1 MIPSFEKF
9 FLPSL
14 QCFAQQNSCD
24 GKLLQEHCIK
34 ELGLNE
40 EDIRELIKSGRKTK
54 LQDLISWTIT
64 YFYQACLI
72 ERLQRGVYRITQR
85 GRDFLKSHTS
95 DFGKEDLMQFK
106 EFKKYAS
113 GSKTATAKTQEEEHT
128 ASSKT
133 PSEILDEA
141 YQEINKDLTQ
151 KLLDE
156 VKRQS
161 PQFFEQ
167 LVIRLLVNM
176 GYGGSFEDAAKV
188 TQYSHDDGI
197 DGVIKEDKLGLD
209 TIYIQAKRYTTQAV
223 QKPDLQKFIGA
234 LVEHKATKGIF
245 ITTSSFS
252 SGALETCKKAE
263 HVKIILIDGTQ
274 LANFM
279 IEYNVGVS
287 TTQVYEIKRVDTD
300 FFAEE

>member
-40 EDIRELIKSGRKTK
+40 EDIRELIKSDRKTK
-54 LQDLISWTIT
+54 LQDRISWTIT

-113 GSKTATAKTQEEEHT
+113 RNKTATAKTQEEEHT
-128 ASSKT
+128 AISKT

>member
-1 MIPSFEKF
+1 MIPPFEKF

-14 QCFAQQNSCD
+14 QCFAKQNSCD

-54 LQDLISWTIT
+54 LQDRISWTIT

-113 GSKTATAKTQEEEHT
+113 GSKAATAKTQEEEHT

-263 HVKIILIDGTQ
+263 HVKIILIDGLQ

>member
-54 LQDLISWTIT
+54 LQDRISWTIT

-113 GSKTATAKTQEEEHT
+113 RNKTATAKTQEEEHT
-128 ASSKT
+128 AISKT

>member
-54 LQDLISWTIT
+54 LQDRISWTIT

-113 GSKTATAKTQEEEHT
+113 RNKTATAKTQEEEHT
-128 ASSKT
+128 AISKT

-141 YQEINKDLTQ
+141 YQEINEDLTQ

>member
-54 LQDLISWTIT
+54 LQDRISWTIT

-113 GSKTATAKTQEEEHT
+113 GNKTATAKTQEEEHT
-128 ASSKT
+128 AISKT

-263 HVKIILIDGTQ
+263 HVKIILIDGIQ

>member
-54 LQDLISWTIT
+54 LQDRISWTIT

-113 GSKTATAKTQEEEHT
+113 RNKTATAKTQEEEHT
-128 ASSKT
+128 AISKP

>member
-14 QCFAQQNSCD
+14 QCFAKQNSCD

-54 LQDLISWTIT
+54 LQDRISWTIT

-113 GSKTATAKTQEEEHT
+113 GNKTATAKTQEEEHT
-128 ASSKT
+128 AISKT

-263 HVKIILIDGTQ
+263 HVKIILIDGIQ